1 MWLLQLSTTDNHN
14 VAIMGGIAIRSYYT
28 NMSEIK
34 TVRNQWSFV
43 ITNSNRDIRL
53 L

>member
-28 NMSEIK
+28 NMSLRSKPFE
-34 TVRNQWSFV
+34 
-43 ITNSNRDIRL
+43 TNEAL
-53 L
+53 